1 MAALL
6 KDVFDKS
13 FVKRLAVDLKRAH
26 PKFNEKGFITNIFN
40 KDWKEKELK
49 QRIRH
54 ISENMQ
60 QQLPANYK
68 KAITLLKP
76 VSNNYNE
83 LQHLIFP
90 DFIEL
95 CGIDDL
101 KTSIDA
107 MAHFTQNS
115 SSEFPVRFFII
126 KYEKQMMAQMKK
138 WASSKNEH
146 LRRLSSE
153 GCRPRLPWAIAL
165 PKYKSDPSAV
175 IPILEKLKEDQS
187 EYVRRSV
194 ANNLND
200 ISKDN
205 PKIVIK
211 LAKEWQGI
219 SPETDKLI
227 KHGCR
232 TLLKQGEPKILQLFG
247 FKTPNHIQLK
257 KFKVTKEIKMGEEV
271 EFEFTLQTQKKN
283 LGLLRIEYIIEFVR
297 QNNKIG
303 KKVFKIS
310 EGQYAENERNITK
323 KYSFKPISI
332 RKYYAGKHSVLV
344 VVNGQILGKRMFTV
358 NVSRDKKLNAK
369 KN

>member
-6 KDVFDKS
+6 KDEFDKK
-13 FVKRLAVDLKRAH
+13 FVTKLAADLKKAY
-26 PKFNEKGFITNIFN
+26 PKFEQQIFIKAIFKKG
-40 KDWKEKELK
+40 WKEKELK

-60 QQLPANYK
+60 QALPADYK
-68 KAITLLKP
+68 KNIALLKP
-76 VSNNYNE
+76 VSDNYDG

-90 DFIEL
+90 DFVEL
-95 CGIDDL
+95 CGTEDL
-101 KTSIDA
+101 HISIDA
-107 MAHFTQNS
+107 MAHFTENS

-126 KYEKQMMAQMKK
+126 KYEKQMLAQMKK
-138 WASSKNEH
+138 WANSKNEH
-146 LRRLSSE
+146 LRRLASE
-153 GCRPRLPWAIAL
+153 GCRPRLPWAISL
-165 PKYKSDPSAV
+165 PKYKNDPTAV
-175 IPILEKLKEDQS
+175 VPILEKLKNDES

-205 PKIVIK
+205 PNIVIK

-232 TLLKQGEPKILQLFG
+232 TLLKQGEPKILSLFG
-247 FKTPNHIQLK
+247 FKPPKYIELK
-257 KFKVTKEIKMGEEV
+257 KFKVTKEIKLGEAI
-271 EFEFTLQTQKKN
+271 EFEFSLQTEKKK

-297 QNNKIG
+297 QNNKTG

-310 EGQYAENERNITK
+310 EGHYTESERNIIK
-323 KYSFKPISI
+323 KHSFKPIST
-332 RKYYAGKHSVLV
+332 RRYYAGQHSVSV
-344 VVNGQILGKRMFTV
+344 VVNGVTLST
-358 NVSRDKKLNAK
+358 KKFNI
-369 KN
+369 NNS